1 MNASSVLVLGPAG
14 GRWWLALSGG
24 VEKFPPVF
32 VHILDQ
38 FLGGA
43 KGGGQ
48 PPCQFL
54 PLLVFVQRVG
64 AFCFCSWRSGS
75 CSRVGNTGVV
85 LQQPMPGCQN
95 FQKLVVPK

>member
-1 MNASSVLVLGPAG
+1 MDVSSVLVLGPAG
-14 GRWWLALSGG
+14 GRCWLALSGG

-48 PPCQFL
+48 PPCLFL
-54 PLLVFVQRVG
+54 PLLVFLSARRV
-64 AFCFCSWRSGS
+64 FF
-75 CSRVGNTGVV
+75 V
-85 LQQPMPGCQN
+85 
-95 FQKLVVPK
+95 

>member
-1 MNASSVLVLGPAG
+1 MNVSFVLVLGPAG

-32 VHILDQ
+32 VHILGG

-48 PPCQFL
+48 PPCLFL
-54 PLLVFVQRVG
+54 PLLVFFSVRWVFSVY
-64 AFCFCSWRSGS
+64 AWRLDSINL
-75 CSRVGNTGVV
+75 RT
-85 LQQPMPGCQN
+85 LARPGGD
-95 FQKLVVPK
+95 VAHYR

>member
-1 MNASSVLVLGPAG
+1 MAMDACFFLSTEVVYAYQGYCVAMNVSFVLVLGPAG

-48 PPCQFL
+48 PPCLFL
-54 PLLVFVQRVG
+54 PLLVFCRCVG
-64 AFCFCSWRSGS
+64 CFLCKRG
-75 CSRVGNTGVV
+75 VGIR
-85 LQQPMPGCQN
+85 LI
-95 FQKLVVPK
+95 